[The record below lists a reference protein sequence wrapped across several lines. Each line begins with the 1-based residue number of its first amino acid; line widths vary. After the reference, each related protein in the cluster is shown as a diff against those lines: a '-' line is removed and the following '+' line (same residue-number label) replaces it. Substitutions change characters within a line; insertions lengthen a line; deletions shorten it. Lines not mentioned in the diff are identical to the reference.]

1 MADRVLSTAV
11 SREAVQQL
19 RNIIVGPF
27 LDQITALDKQGDI
40 LSNSNEW
47 DGKLAEDFRTTW
59 EDTHQK
65 LLQTKDALEE
75 LRANIQTIHDNI
87 WTAGGNM

>member
-1 MADRVLSTAV
+1 MADRVLSTAAA
-11 SREAVQQL
+11 REAVKQL
-19 RNIIVGPF
+19 QNIIQGPF

-40 LSNSNEW
+40 LSNPNEW

-59 EDTHQK
+59 DDTHQK
-65 LLQTKDALEE
+65 LMQAKESLEE
-75 LRANIQTIHDNI
+75 MRANIQTIHDNI

>member
-1 MADRVLSTAV
+1 MADRILSTAAA
-11 SREAVQQL
+11 REAVKQL
-19 RNIIVGPF
+19 QSIITGPF

-40 LSNSNEW
+40 LSNPNEW

-59 EDTHQK
+59 DDTHQK
-65 LLQTKDALEE
+65 LVQTKEALEE
-75 LRANIQTIHDNI
+75 LRVNIQTIHDNI